1 MCYVIGEVS
10 TDDRSLC
17 IGFGPVSW
25 VYSCALVLTCV
36 LCTQSNRLMG
46 TVSLSAHYL
55 RFLST
60 IKEKLALKLNF
71 Y

>member
-1 MCYVIGEVS
+1 MMGEVS

-17 IGFGPVSW
+17 IGLGPVSW

-36 LCTQSNRLMG
+36 LCTQLNRLMG
-46 TVSLSAHYL
+46 TVSLSAQYL

-60 IKEKLALKLNF
+60 IKEKFSRTLV
-71 Y
+71 